1 MKNYKSIIFD
11 CDGVILNSN
20 EIKTESFR
28 KVLSNFDK
36 NAVNEFINN
45 HKNNGGISRYIKL
58 DYFLTQ
64 ILPKYSEA
72 PVSKKDIL
80 SSLLADYGKE
90 CKKSLLNCEV
100 AEDLTNLKAL
110 TYNIPWIIVS
120 GGDQKELRDIFK
132 KKNLSKFFNGGIFG
146 SPEKKID
153 IIRREEKNGLIN
165 YPAIF
170 LGDSKV
176 DYIVAKN
183 LNIDFLF
190 VTQWTDFND
199 FKSYC
204 KKNSIDMI
212 NSVSDLIG
220 IFEEKNYKSL
230 P

>member
-1 MKNYKSIIFD
+1 MKIYKSIIFD

-28 KVLSNFDK
+28 KVLSEFDT
-36 NAVNEFINN
+36 NAVKEFINY

-58 DYFLTQ
+58 DYFLTK

-72 PVSKKDIL
+72 PVNKKDKLI
-80 SSLLADYGKE
+80 SLLEDYGKE

-100 AEDLTNLKAL
+100 AEDLAKLKAL
-110 TYNIPWIIVS
+110 TYNIPWLIVS
-120 GGDQKELRDIFK
+120 GGDQKELRDTFK
-132 KKNLSKFFNGGIFG
+132 NKNLSKFFNGGIFG

-153 IIRREEKNGLIN
+153 IIKREEKHGLIN

-170 LGDSKV
+170 LGDSKI
-176 DYIVAKN
+176 DYLVAKK

-190 VTQWTDFND
+190 VTQWTDFKE

-204 KKNSIDMI
+204 KENSIEMI
-212 NSVSDLIG
+212 SSVSDLIG
-220 IFEEKNYKSL
+220 IFRKIKL
-230 P
+230 